1 MVPILAFER
10 LLSEVMQSSKVGVKS
25 KFTTQKRLFY
35 FYYQSVN
42 DILYVFTV
50 YQYRP
55 EGTVSTAIALLEN
68 TPQTNYSDAEKLGAE
83 ITELC
88 SYIYAA
94 ESRFLSLIHEFDE
107 KGYWAGQG
115 LFSCAHWL
123 NLKCGIGMN
132 AAREKLRVA
141 HALAELPKIS
151 ERFEKG
157 QLSYSKVRAITRIA
171 DKSNEDYLL
180 MIADHGTAHHVEKL
194 VSKYR
199 TAKRLQDVDIVRAQ
213 YNNREVTHYYDDDGC
228 LVIKA
233 RLPAEQGA
241 LIVKALEMAMDAR
254 FHDKDD
260 ATVHGPSGQTS
271 DLESED
277 EAPSIAARRADALTD
292 IAETYMN
299 NSESSGSTADRYQ
312 VVVHV
317 TAVTSNIEDGPGVTT
332 ETSRRIGCDSSVV
345 CIKEDENGEPLSI
358 GRRSRSIPPPMRR
371 ALRARDK
378 GCRFPGCTNTRFVD
392 GHHIQHWADGGETSL
407 DNLISLCRHHHHL
420 VHEGGFSCS
429 KENDGQII
437 FKDQREQPLDQSPNL
452 SGIAANDDIQEW
464 IDREFF
470 EASIDS
476 ETCSARW
483 HAGERMDW
491 QAAVSALF

>member
-1 MVPILAFER
+1 
-10 LLSEVMQSSKVGVKS
+10 
-25 KFTTQKRLFY
+25 
-35 FYYQSVN
+35 
-42 DILYVFTV
+42 
-50 YQYRP
+50 
-55 EGTVSTAIALLEN
+55 VSTAIALLET
-68 TPQTNYSDAEKLGAE
+68 TPQSTTSDAEKLGAE

-94 ESRFLSLIHEFDE
+94 ESRFLALIREFDE
-107 KGYWAGQG
+107 KGYWAQQG

-141 HALAELPKIS
+141 HALAVLPKIS
-151 ERFEKG
+151 ERFDKG
-157 QLSYSKVRAITRIA
+157 QLSFSKVRAITRIA
-171 DKSNEDYLL
+171 DASNEDYLL

-199 TAKRLQDVDIVRAQ
+199 TAKRRQDVDIVRAQ
-213 YNNREVTHYYDDDGC
+213 YNNREMTHYYDDAGC

-241 LIVKALEMAMDAR
+241 LIVKALEMAMDAQ
-254 FHDKDD
+254 FHDNVT
-260 ATVHGPSGQTS
+260 AVTS
-271 DLESED
+271 DPESES
-277 EAPSIAARRADALTD
+277 EAEPTTIAARRADALTE

-299 NSESSGSTADRYQ
+299 NNESSGSTADRYQ
-312 VVVHV
+312 VMVHV
-317 TAVTSNIEDGPGVTT
+317 HPKGTSTAVTSSIEDGPGVSS
-332 ETSRRIGCDSSVV
+332 ETSRRIACDSSVV
-345 CIKEDENGEPLSI
+345 CIKEDKNGEPLSI

-378 GCRFPGCTNTRFVD
+378 GCRFPGCTHTRFVD
-392 GHHIQHWADGGETSL
+392 GHHIKHWADGGETSL
-407 DNLISLCRHHHHL
+407 DNLVLLCRHHHHL
-420 VHEGGFSCS
+420 VHEGGFACS
-429 KENDGQII
+429 KNKNGEVV
-437 FKDQREQPLDQSPNL
+437 FKDQREQPLDQSPGL
-452 SGIAANDDIQEW
+452 SGLAANDDVQQW

-470 EASIDS
+470 EADIDS
-476 ETCSARW
+476 EACSARW

>member
-1 MVPILAFER
+1 
-10 LLSEVMQSSKVGVKS
+10 
-25 KFTTQKRLFY
+25 
-35 FYYQSVN
+35 
-42 DILYVFTV
+42 
-50 YQYRP
+50 
-55 EGTVSTAIALLEN
+55 VSTAIALLE
-68 TPQTNYSDAEKLGAE
+68 TEPQSCYSDAEKLGAE

-94 ESRFLSLIHEFDE
+94 ESRFLALIREFDE
-107 KGYWAGQG
+107 KGYWAQQG

-151 ERFEKG
+151 ERFDKG
-157 QLSYSKVRAITRIA
+157 QLSFSKVRAITRIA
-171 DKSNEDYLL
+171 DANNEDYLL

-194 VSKYR
+194 VSKFR

-213 YNNREVTHYYDDDGC
+213 YNNREVTHYYDDAGC

-241 LIVKALEMAMDAR
+241 LIVKALEMAMDAQ
-254 FHDKDD
+254 FHD
-260 ATVHGPSGQTS
+260 ANVTAVTS
-271 DLESED
+271 DPDSESET
-277 EAPSIAARRADALTD
+277 EPTPIAARRADALTE

-299 NSESSGSTADRYQ
+299 NNESSGSTADRYQ

-317 TAVTSNIEDGPGVTT
+317 SAVTPKTIGAASGRDSYIEDGPGVTAV
-332 ETSRRIGCDSSVV
+332 TSRRIACDSSVV
-345 CIKEDENGEPLSI
+345 CIKEDKNGEPLSI

-378 GCRFPGCTNTRFVD
+378 GCRFPGCTHTRFVD
-392 GHHIQHWADGGETSL
+392 GHHIKHWADGGDTSL
-407 DNLISLCRHHHHL
+407 DNLVLLCRHHHHL
-420 VHEGGFSCS
+420 VHEGGFACS
-429 KENDGQII
+429 KDENGGVV
-437 FKDQREQPLDQSPNL
+437 FKDQREQPLDQSPGL
-452 SGIAANDDIQEW
+452 SGVAANDDVQQW

-470 EASIDS
+470 EADIDS

-483 HAGERMDW
+483 YAGERMDW
-491 QAAVSALF
+491 QVAVSALF

>member
-1 MVPILAFER
+1 M
-10 LLSEVMQSSKVGVKS
+10 
-25 KFTTQKRLFY
+25 
-35 FYYQSVN
+35 
-42 DILYVFTV
+42 
-50 YQYRP
+50 
-55 EGTVSTAIALLEN
+55 STAIALLE
-68 TPQTNYSDAEKLGAE
+68 TEPQSFYSDAEKLGAE

-94 ESRFLSLIHEFDE
+94 ESRFLSLIREFDA
-107 KGYWAGQG
+107 KGYWAQQG

-151 ERFEKG
+151 ERFDKG
-157 QLSYSKVRAITRIA
+157 QLSFSKVRAITRIA

-213 YNNREVTHYYDDDGC
+213 YNNREMTHYYDHDGC

-241 LIVKALEMAMDAR
+241 LIVKALEMAMDIQFQDNEITA
-254 FHDKDD
+254 
-260 ATVHGPSGQTS
+260 VTS
-271 DLESED
+271 EIESET
-277 EAPSIAARRADALTD
+277 EPTPIAARRADALAD

-299 NSESSGSTADRYQ
+299 NNESSGSTADRYQ
-312 VVVHV
+312 VMVHV
-317 TAVTSNIEDGPGVTT
+317 HPKGTSTAVTSSIEDGPGVSL
-332 ETSRRIGCDSSVV
+332 ETSRRIACDSSVV

-358 GRRSRSIPPPMRR
+358 GRRSRSIPPSMRR
-371 ALRARDK
+371 ALQARDK
-378 GCRFPGCTNTRFVD
+378 GCRFPGCTHTRFVD
-392 GHHIQHWADGGETSL
+392 GHHIKHWADCGDTSL
-407 DNLISLCRHHHHL
+407 DNLVMLCRHHHHL
-420 VHEGGFSCS
+420 VHEGGFACS
-429 KENDGQII
+429 KDENGTLIV
-437 FKDQREQPLDQSPNL
+437 KDQRKQLLDQSPAL
-452 SGIAANDDIQEW
+452 SGVAANDDVQQW
-464 IDREFF
+464 LDREFF
-470 EASIDS
+470 EADIDS